1 MALGTLLGKLLVKS
15 GLLQL
20 GCECCE
26 PTKCTLGIRI
36 KAPPRW
42 VAAGL
47 TAERTLSVTRD
58 CNLRT
63 AVEFSAVAISLSR
76 QESVR
81 LFYEDGE
88 WYARVSV
95 AYAGC
100 PAFAFRFRTYTSGP
114 LAQGPDG
121 IFSEQTLTLE
131 DFTITGS
138 TVPEECECYEVYS
151 ETQFNVCDNNFPSL
165 LQLIR

>member
-1 MALGTLLGKLLVKS
+1 M
-15 GLLQL
+15 
-20 GCECCE
+20 
-26 PTKCTLGIRI
+26 
-36 KAPPRW
+36 
-42 VAAGL
+42 
-47 TAERTLSVTRD
+47 
-58 CNLRT
+58 
-63 AVEFSAVAISLSR
+63 
-76 QESVR
+76 R